1 MDVRKHAQNYIE
13 SIEIAGLELEIIE
26 ETLEYFCFTYSHPTL
41 TLAGAGPIFIDK
53 IQLRIFEYGSGD
65 SDPQADFIQKIKIEK
80 LIRKT
85 FPGFDILKSYNFN
98 ITKIFRKMNLIEK
111 LMDLNLVYTIPE
123 IVGND
128 IFRVSKPYSSH
139 FIEERLRILPCKFS
153 NIPAEKLSNLIISN
167 TEKKLI
173 VFTITEFK
181 ETSNINRVER
191 STDEYLLPTW

>member
-65 SDPQADFIQKIKIEK
+65 SDPKADFIQKIKTEK

-85 FPGFDILKSYNFN
+85 FPGFDILKSYSFN

-111 LMDLNLVYTIPE
+111 LMDLNLVYTIP
-123 IVGND
+123 
-128 IFRVSKPYSSH
+128 
-139 FIEERLRILPCKFS
+139 
-153 NIPAEKLSNLIISN
+153 
-167 TEKKLI
+167 
-173 VFTITEFK
+173 
-181 ETSNINRVER
+181 
-191 STDEYLLPTW
+191 